1 MGFSKLTQTN
11 NQLRSL
17 ETMSVAL
24 VGLGALGSEIARLL
38 GLMGFGYVALVD
50 NGKIESVNLSQNIF
64 FREKSSVGQFKA
76 EVIERNGFIYFPQTQ
91 WKSFTIEVADVG
103 FKNFANCSL
112 IFSATDSALS
122 RVETAYVARRLKIP
136 MIDAGLLGSIYWRGR
151 AAWFSAENDAACYF
165 CQLNET
171 RRAEVLSLAYSPAL
185 SCRWTEENLDASS
198 TPTMS
203 SVVAGMAMD
212 LALHHGLTSKES
224 RSFAWDIDLGAPP
237 RIEQHRLTRS
247 STCPFH
253 CFLNTEALIEL
264 PYEAPLCDSLQMLH
278 VDAIEL
284 DWPIAVSATCLHC
297 QNTCQ
302 PMRRIAW
309 ARRHLQCQECG
320 GAHFRFQT
328 ICRIAANTGEAQYS
342 PADLSYSK
350 DHLYTPVY
358 HNDRK
363 QS

>member
-38 GLMGFGYVALVD
+38 GLMGLGHVALVD

-64 FREKSSVGQFKA
+64 FREKDSVGQFKA

-91 WKSFTIEVADVG
+91 WKSFTAEIADIG
-103 FKNFANCSL
+103 FKNLVNCSL

-122 RVETAYVARRLKIP
+122 RVETAYIAQRLKIP
-136 MIDAGLLGSIYWRGR
+136 MIDAGLLGSTCWRGR
-151 AAWFSAENDAACYF
+151 TAWFSVENDAACYF
-165 CQLNET
+165 CQLSET
-171 RRAEVLSLAYSPAL
+171 RRAEILSLAYSPILA
-185 SCRWTEENLDASS
+185 CRWIEENPDASS

-203 SVVAGMAMD
+203 SVVAGMAID

-224 RSFAWDIDLGAPP
+224 GSFAWDIDLGAPP

-253 CFLNTEALIEL
+253 CFSEELIEI
-264 PYEAPLCDSLQMLH
+264 PYDVPLRDSLHVLH

-284 DWPIAVSATCLHC
+284 DWPIAVCATCLNC
-297 QNTCQ
+297 QNTCR
-302 PMRRIAW
+302 PMRRITW
-309 ARRHLQCQECG
+309 ARRHLQCQKCG
-320 GAHFRFQT
+320 GSHFRFQT
-328 ICRIAANTGEAQYS
+328 ICRIGRNADEAQYS

-358 HNDRK
+358 HNGRK
-363 QS
+363 QL